1 MIESSQNNYDLIY
14 NEIQKL
20 FLYYE
25 KTSTILLKDV
35 KEIISKSIEDNNFKF
50 IEAVVNKN
58 LRKALYI
65 LEDLYKLKIDPIVLV
80 RLLAREYR
88 LMYQVKF
95 LMSQGY
101 YKKDIGKQLK
111 MQEWQ
116 IDKLS
121 RNSSIFYEE
130 DLKSFIEKIAELDY
144 KIVSGNDDKFLIFK
158 TFLLETF

>member
-1 MIESSQNNYDLIY
+1 
-14 NEIQKL
+14 
-20 FLYYE
+20 
-25 KTSTILLKDV
+25 
-35 KEIISKSIEDNNFKF
+35 
-50 IEAVVNKN
+50 
-58 LRKALYI
+58 
-65 LEDLYKLKIDPIVLV
+65 
-80 RLLAREYR
+80 
-88 LMYQVKF
+88 
-95 LMSQGY
+95 MSQGY